1 MHRPAPTTNIS
12 SRTLL
17 VGVREESELVLHGLR
32 SMLAPHSSA
41 VSLVGIRA
49 DQPAPPCDLTLFEPA
64 APHRA
69 PGSPLRVPGRSVAYS
84 WDCSPDAVSTAM
96 SRGAAGFVSKWLPA
110 HRMVRDLL
118 QIADGRVVIDT
129 WTGRK
134 VGQGGPEQRWPLTQ
148 RETEVLAF
156 IAAGRS
162 NQEIVDETLLSI
174 NSVKSYIRSAYSKIG
189 VTSRSQAVLWAVR
202 HGLLLSTEA
211 DDDGLRL
218 VDGQPTQRVPQHH

>member
-1 MHRPAPTTNIS
+1 MHRPVPTTVVP
-12 SRTLL
+12 SRTLV
-17 VGVREESELVLHGLR
+17 VGVSEESELVLHGLR
-32 SMLAPHSSA
+32 SMLAPHAAA
-41 VSLVGIRA
+41 VSLVGLRA

-69 PGSPLRVPGRSVAYS
+69 PGSPLRFPGRSVAYS
-84 WDCSPDAVSTAM
+84 WDCSPGAVSTAM

-129 WTGRK
+129 FTGRK
-134 VGQGGPEQRWPLTQ
+134 VADGSHEERWPLTQ

-162 NQEIVDETLLSI
+162 NQDIVDETLLSI

-202 HGLLLSTEA
+202 HGLLLSTDA
-211 DDDGLRL
+211 DDSGLRL
-218 VDGQPTQRVPQHH
+218 VDGVAPQRVPQRR

>member
-1 MHRPAPTTNIS
+1 
-12 SRTLL
+12 
-17 VGVREESELVLHGLR
+17 
-32 SMLAPHSSA
+32 
-41 VSLVGIRA
+41 
-49 DQPAPPCDLTLFEPA
+49 
-64 APHRA
+64 
-69 PGSPLRVPGRSVAYS
+69 
-84 WDCSPDAVSTAM
+84 M

-118 QIADGRVVIDT
+118 QIADGRVVIDA

-134 VGQGGPEQRWPLTQ
+134 VAQKAGEERWPLTQ

-162 NQEIVDETLLSI
+162 NQDIVDETLLSI

-211 DDDGLRL
+211 DDGGLRL
-218 VDGQPTQRVPQHH
+218 VDTPAEAVRPPA

>member
-1 MHRPAPTTNIS
+1 MHRPPPTVLPT
-12 SRTLL
+12 RALL

-32 SMLAPHSSA
+32 SMLAPHSAA
-41 VSLVGIRA
+41 VTLVGLRA
-49 DQPAPPCDLTLFEPA
+49 DQPSPPCDLTLFEPA

-69 PGSPLRVPGRSVAYS
+69 PGQPLRVPGRMVAYS
-84 WDCSPDAVSTAM
+84 WDCSPGAVSTAM

-118 QIADGRVVIDT
+118 QIADGRVVIDA

-134 VGQGGPEQRWPLTQ
+134 VAQKPGEERWPLTQ

-162 NQEIVDETLLSI
+162 NQDIVDETLLSI

-202 HGLLLSTEA
+202 HGLLLSAEA
-211 DDDGLRL
+211 DDGGLRL
-218 VDGQPTQRVPQHH
+218 VDPVPVEAVRPTA